1 MTRVKRGSQ
10 SRKRRKKIIKFTRG
24 FTGSHSVLF
33 RTANQQAMKALRY
46 AYVDRRKCKRDFRK
60 LWIQRINGAARL
72 YSFSYSRTISI
83 FKGLNVKLNRKILA
97 DLVILDPQT
106 SKKLFSFLER
116 EVKID

>member
-116 EVKID
+116 EK